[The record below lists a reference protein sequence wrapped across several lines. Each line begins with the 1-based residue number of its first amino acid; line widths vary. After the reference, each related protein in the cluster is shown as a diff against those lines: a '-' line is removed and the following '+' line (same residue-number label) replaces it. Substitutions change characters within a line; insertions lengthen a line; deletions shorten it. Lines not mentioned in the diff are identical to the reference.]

1 MEKATRF
8 LKLVAALFIATSAGL
23 RLAQNIRESLAAA
36 EAEINQEDRIQD
48 GIATLTKVMEQA
60 AQADEAAKERRN

>member
-8 LKLVAALFIATSAGL
+8 LRLVAALFIATSAGL

-36 EAEINQEDRIQD
+36 EAEIKDEDRMED
-48 GIATLTKVMEQA
+48 AAAKLTRVMEQA
-60 AQADEAAKERRN
+60 AQQARKAQN

>member
-8 LKLVAALFIATSAGL
+8 LRLVAALFIATSAGL

-36 EAEINQEDRIQD
+36 EAEIKDEDRMED
-48 GIATLTKVMEQA
+48 AAAKLTRVMEHAAEQA
-60 AQADEAAKERRN
+60 RKAQH

>member
-1 MEKATRF
+1 MEKTTRF

-36 EAEINQEDRIQD
+36 EAEINAEDRVQD
-48 GIATLTKVMEQA
+48 GITKLTNVMERA
-60 AQADEAAKERRN
+60 AEAERARKAQS